1 MKNMVIYAAFLFLGE
16 VIMQEFDMNE
26 LNKKFLKNG
35 FKDMSLKE
43 MRFFFDNYSKK
54 DSQEKRKDDLGL
66 LECENLSEN
75 KIDGTSKNDSFA
87 QEGENEKFSSRLSEC
102 ENLSENKMEWT
113 SKNDQL
119 TQKSE
124 NEKFSFDEK
133 HFLFME
139 DLCFIFND
147 LCSSKKEKFTVSA
160 KSVFKAKKHFRYAHL
175 KLKEFKKGRYKFE
188 NSTDTFYRKSEQLLS
203 RGLNR
208 EYEDFQ
214 ENFFHL
220 QKTYGDLEKKFGP
233 FLKATFDILSELS
246 EQNFRSF
253 DRIPVRSEI
262 VQKAKIWHLYAQY
275 QLQHLNNQKSI
286 ISSQNNRQIQS
297 NFNWR
302 GRTYGD

>member
-1 MKNMVIYAAFLFLGE
+1 MKNMVIYATFLFLGE
-16 VIMQEFDMNE
+16 IFMQEFDMNE

-35 FKDMSLKE
+35 VKNMSLKE
-43 MRFFFDNYSKK
+43 MRFFLDNYSKK
-54 DSQEKRKDDLGL
+54 DSQEKCKDDLGL
-66 LECENLSEN
+66 SECENLSEN
-75 KIDGTSKNDSFA
+75 KIDG
-87 QEGENEKFSSRLSEC
+87 
-102 ENLSENKMEWT
+102 T

-188 NSTDTFYRKSEQLLS
+188 NPTDTFCKKSEQLLS
-203 RGLNR
+203 HGLYR
-208 EYEDFQ
+208 EYDDFQ
-214 ENFFHL
+214 EKFFQL

-246 EQNFRSF
+246 NQNFRSF
-253 DRIPVRSEI
+253 NRIPVRSEI
-262 VQKAKIWHLYAQY
+262 VYAAKRWHLYAQY
-275 QLQHLNNQKSI
+275 QLQTLNNQKSI

-297 NFNWR
+297 NFNQY